1 MVLCLHIHPVN
12 NTGNTGEILKIKFSV
27 LVEHRVW
34 WGQRVVAGGGDIELI
49 NRQMSGMTDIKV
61 LWRKIL
67 KKSREGR

>member
-1 MVLCLHIHPVN
+1 M
-12 NTGNTGEILKIKFSV
+12 
-27 LVEHRVW
+27 
-34 WGQRVVAGGGDIELI
+34 VAGGGDIELI

>member
-1 MVLCLHIHPVN
+1 M
-12 NTGNTGEILKIKFSV
+12 KIKFSV

-49 NRQMSGMTDIKV
+49 NRQMSGVTDVKV
-61 LWRKIL
+61 LWRKIF